1 MATTKRE
8 FLNELVKAN
17 DLIVE
22 EDIFKLQRGGKSI
35 PIITRTGIEKIQYTN
50 EIKVSFELLNNPPER
65 DFAVV
70 KAVAVKGDTTIE
82 TFGSALYGKAKEGN
96 TTHLYLVEM
105 AEKRALSR
113 AVLKF
118 SGAYKYGVYGQDESE
133 DFKE

>member
-50 EIKVSFELLNNPPER
+50 EIKVILCGKIKLSTNVCSILHLN
-65 DFAVV
+65 
-70 KAVAVKGDTTIE
+70 
-82 TFGSALYGKAKEGN
+82 
-96 TTHLYLVEM
+96 
-105 AEKRALSR
+105 
-113 AVLKF
+113 
-118 SGAYKYGVYGQDESE
+118 
-133 DFKE
+133 